1 MAVIHREKLARLE
14 ADIQGW
20 KARGKIPHGYPIA
33 LVTDLI
39 DTIRHI
45 ATEKKKWKAVAE
57 KRAAALVAIQAEIE
71 KAVARI

>member
-1 MAVIHREKLARLE
+1 M
-14 ADIQGW
+14 
-20 KARGKIPHGYPIA
+20 A

-57 KRAAALVAIQAEIE
+57 KRAAALEAIQVEIE